1 MDYRQAMKQLGAAL
15 LTAAALFAAPPAE
28 WEELLKRV
36 TAGVARNF
44 DSIHNYTCVE
54 TVRRDYFRPAGSTL
68 SRACPV
74 LLELRKHPTLDMV
87 LQPFATDRL
96 RLDVTTSSRGEIHA
110 WAGASRFEDADIDHV
125 VHDGA
130 IGSGALGAL
139 LDIIFEM
146 DVKEFQFTR
155 ASVVDGRRVLEYSF
169 EVPEKTSHYRIRFQD
184 GKTWYSA
191 AYSGTVLV
199 DAQTADPVQLT
210 VRTGELPLATGSCE
224 MTTTLHL
231 TRATLGDRRL
241 IIPERASQHF
251 ITPIGTET
259 ENTVSFS
266 RCREYTSESTITF
279 SPAPGTDA
287 TRAAPDP
294 LPTPRRIP
302 DGLVFTFELNA
313 AIDSDTAAAGDRF
326 TGKLTAPLRDGKT
339 LLSPRGALVEGRLSM
354 VKMAYSPKEQV
365 LLGLM
370 PETIEVQGRKVPV
383 NALPDSRAVRLLRS
397 QARNKSLE
405 IYLPPPGEHAGV
417 FTFPGKRAIM
427 PRRFVS
433 EWRTVAP
440 WQ

>member
-1 MDYRQAMKQLGAAL
+1 MVYREAMRRWGAAL
-15 LTAAALFAAPPAE
+15 VTAAALSAAPPAE

-36 TAGVARNF
+36 TAGVAKNF

-68 SRACPV
+68 PRSCPV

-110 WAGASRFEDADIDHV
+110 WAGASRFEDADIDQL

-146 DVKEFQFTR
+146 DVKEFHFTR
-155 ASVVDGRRVLEYSF
+155 ESIVDGRRVLEYSF
-169 EVPEKTSHYRIRFQD
+169 EVPEKSSHYRIRLQD

-191 AYSGTVLV
+191 AYGGTVLV
-199 DAQTADPVQLT
+199 DAQTADPVQVT

-224 MTTTLHL
+224 ITTTLHL
-231 TRATLGDRRL
+231 TRAMLGDRRL
-241 IIPERASQHF
+241 IIPETASQHF
-251 ITPIGTET
+251 ITPHGVET
-259 ENTVSFS
+259 ENTVRFS

-279 SPAPGTDA
+279 GASSGTDA
-287 TRAAPDP
+287 KRPSADP
-294 LPTPRRIP
+294 RPVPRRIP
-302 DGLVFTFELNA
+302 DGLVFTFELDT

-354 VKMAYSPKEQV
+354 VKMTYGSNGQV

-370 PETIEVQGRKVPV
+370 PETIEVQGKKVPV

-397 QARNKSLE
+397 QAKNKRLE
-405 IYLPPPGEHAGV
+405 IYLPPPGEHAAV
-417 FTFPGKRAIM
+417 FTFPGKRAVM